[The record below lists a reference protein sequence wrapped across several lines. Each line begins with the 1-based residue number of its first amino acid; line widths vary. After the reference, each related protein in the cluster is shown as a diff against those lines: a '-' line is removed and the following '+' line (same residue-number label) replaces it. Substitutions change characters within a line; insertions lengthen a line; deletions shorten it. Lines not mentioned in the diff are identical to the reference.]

1 MGKGD
6 LLTTI
11 PRCAIHL
18 SMVWTSSIRGAPVA
32 NRARSNVIRHSGIV
46 YIGHT
51 KSDNTSDLSFA
62 PLPQLLILKDL
73 D

>member
-11 PRCAIHL
+11 PRCTIHL
-18 SMVWTSSIRGAPVA
+18 SMVWTSSIWGAPAA
-32 NRARSNVIRHSGIV
+32 NRARSNATRHSGIV

-51 KSDNTSDLSFA
+51 KGNNTSDLSIA
-62 PLPQLLILKDL
+62 PLPQLLIPKVL